1 MRGVEWPLW
10 ETLRENA
17 HAWRPCMF
25 RAGHLIPSGW
35 SIAGGVEVELESFDF
50 EGEMEMEL
58 ESSDFEGEMEME
70 LELEPEL
77 AGPAQRML
85 WSIEWVW

>member
-1 MRGVEWPLW
+1 MRGDCLEQFMLRMRGVEWPLW

-17 HAWRPCMF
+17 HVWRPCMF
-25 RAGHLIPSGW
+25 RAGYLIPSGW
-35 SIAGGVEVELESFDF
+35 SIAGGVEVELESF
-50 EGEMEMEL
+50 
-58 ESSDFEGEMEME
+58 DFEGEMEME

>member
-1 MRGVEWPLW
+1 M
-10 ETLRENA
+10 
-17 HAWRPCMF
+17 WRPCIF
-25 RAGHLIPSGW
+25 RAEHLIPSGW

-58 ESSDFEGEMEME
+58 E
-70 LELEPEL
+70 LEPEL

-85 WSIEWVW
+85 WSIELVW

>member
-1 MRGVEWPLW
+1 M
-10 ETLRENA
+10 
-17 HAWRPCMF
+17 WRPCIF
-25 RAGHLIPSGW
+25 RAEHLIPSGW

-58 ESSDFEGEMEME
+58 E
-70 LELEPEL
+70 LEPEL

-85 WSIEWVW
+85 WSI